1 MGRRARGFTL
11 IEIAV
16 AIAILGVGVVTLQ
29 QIYQGSLRLQNR
41 AARQDMAVLRARMA
55 MDHMMAEPT
64 VTVGNDCTTSGG
76 YRVCTS
82 RMLAPSAYGGDAE
95 ASEFGIEDSEL
106 KLYYL
111 EADVTW
117 QDGANDKTYALKT
130 LRAAPEP
137 EE

>member
-1 MGRRARGFTL
+1 MRRRASGFTL

-41 AARQDMAVLRARMA
+41 AAHQDLAVLRARMA
-55 MDHMMAEPT
+55 MDKMLAEPVLSVGSDCKDGGGFRTCT
-64 VTVGNDCTTSGG
+64 VA
-76 YRVCTS
+76 
-82 RMLAPSAYGGDAE
+82 MLAPDGYGGSGDAHDFE
-95 ASEFGIEDSEL
+95 LNESDL

-111 EADVTW
+111 EVDVTW
-117 QDGANDKTYALKT
+117 QDGAGDKTYALKT

-137 EE
+137 E